1 MVESDIVTQNFALE
15 AIQTYT
21 ISGMVTADGTA
32 LELAT
37 VNVDGTGLSAVTE
50 SDGTYTI
57 YDVESGIYDVTAS
70 KEGYSSQT
78 DEVTVD
84 SDEVDVNFVLNEI
97 SITPLNMVVETDKE
111 TYSRPSFAYITVIV
125 TEDDGITPVAG
136 ASVSITI
143 TDPQSQEVTGSG
155 VTNSVGM
162 IQFKYRIGPKVSTG
176 TYMVTATADLTG
188 HTTGTGTTT
197 FGVA

>member
-15 AIQTYT
+15 AIPTYT